1 MTQIQ
6 QRGSG
11 TPVNWEELIPVTLI
25 AALAL
30 ESMKKEKVGGKKR
43 KGSKRRRKSS
53 KRKVSKKR
61 KSSTKRRRH

>member
-30 ESMKKEKVGGKKR
+30 ESMKKPQAGGKKR
-43 KGSKRRRKSS
+43 KGSKRRRKSN
-53 KRKVSKKR
+53 KKSKKR
-61 KSSTKRRRH
+61 KSSCKRRRH